1 MLTYLEGARFKLQSA
16 LLELDHKPRG
26 SHPLGPHI
34 QITRDKTGLQQSIL
48 KVPQWLKNDEDGKP
62 TNEFNVVPINGSHD
76 NDATSFID
84 GQNDNVIIQTTIKR
98 NKSNIEYPI
107 GIRNG
112 GGTTSTIIVNS
123 QNGENLD
130 FDRGIADG
138 GSNQHDSDFGKLLSL
153 LLMA

>member
-62 TNEFNVVPINGSHD
+62 TNDFDVPGND
-76 NDATSFID
+76 DDATSVID
-84 GQNDNVIIQTTIKR
+84 GRNGGVIIQTLNR

-107 GIRNG
+107 GIRTG
-112 GGTTSTIIVNS
+112 GGTTSTIIVDS
-123 QNGENLD
+123 QNAENLD

-138 GSNQHDSDFGKLLSL
+138 GSNQHDSDFGEI
-153 LLMA
+153 LMIFHGVDE